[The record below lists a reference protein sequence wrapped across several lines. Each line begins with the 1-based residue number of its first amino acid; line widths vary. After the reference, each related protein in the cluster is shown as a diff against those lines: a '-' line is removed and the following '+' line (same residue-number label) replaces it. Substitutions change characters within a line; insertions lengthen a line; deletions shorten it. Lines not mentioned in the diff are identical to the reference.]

1 MQLFLCL
8 VCTLLGACLHAVG
21 ALKPLPLNK
30 QSRQPHVSLKV
41 DLNSI
46 KDTEK
51 SFIVEVV
58 AKRSAV
64 KSRERAASSTYTT
77 TYKETNEDLIAKAQ
91 ESPLGKVFGIA
102 MNPTTLLLAL
112 YVSGLGWSNVLKILK
127 KPLQKKETKTAA
139 AAAAEALP
147 FQIFECEVW
156 WSRNDSELSIVAVI

>member
-1 MQLFLCL
+1 M
-8 VCTLLGACLHAVG
+8 
-21 ALKPLPLNK
+21 
-30 QSRQPHVSLKV
+30 
-41 DLNSI
+41 DLNNI
-46 KDTEK
+46 KETEK

-112 YVSGLGWSNVLKILK
+112 YVSGLGWSNILK
-127 KPLQKKETKTAA
+127 MMRKPLQKKESKSAAAAA

-147 FQIFECEVW
+147 FQTFECEVMW
-156 WSRNDSELSIVAVI
+156 IRDGCDL